1 MKKLFALLLL
11 SSIALHGQGQKRM
24 PHYKLTP
31 VPAAN
36 VTLTDSF
43 WKPRIETA
51 FHEGF
56 DWVTLHF
63 DPNNGGYRTFRE
75 SQRRDTVKVEPVTT
89 FESIKVLEA
98 AGEYL
103 KYNEDPDMEAYMD
116 RCIDHWVLSQDKSGY
131 FTGICL
137 GDQQVFG
144 HVAKGRWNNLQYS
157 HELYGVGHLLEA
169 ALSYAEATG
178 KTKILEAALRA
189 TDQVFSIFG
198 PDKRQDVPGHEEIER
213 AFTRYYEATGDKRFL
228 DLARFFID
236 ERGDHTTR
244 DSYGEYAQDH
254 LPFIEQ
260 RHVSGHGVR
269 GAYLYIGATD
279 VVGATGDEG
288 YRTAI
293 DSIWKDMT
301 ERHMYITGATGVIH
315 AGNEGY
321 GEPYNIAPD
330 DCYGESCCAIAN
342 SVWAHRL
349 NRLYAD
355 ASYMDQFEKI
365 VYNTFLSAMAFNGQG
380 MFYCNHVNRTTPD
393 QRSWA
398 GCPCCPGN
406 VLSHYARI
414 PSYVYSI
421 SDEGIYLNLFVDSK
435 AHIPFG
441 KGVSVT
447 QQTEYPWEGKI
458 AVEIDPEEVDTFGV
472 FIRIPEWAE
481 SHAIRINGKS
491 VEAPIDRGYALL
503 ERTWKSGDRIEID
516 FPMEARRAY
525 MPEPFSGYDG
535 LVALRRGPIVY
546 TFEGIDNFGTVCNLL
561 LPVKA
566 PLKSVKSDILGG
578 IVQIE
583 ATGRVLDWDGRWIN
597 RKITAIPSGLYSN
610 RGTSV
615 HYVWIAEEPE
625 QVKEPEYHM
634 NALLPP
640 PGL

>member
-11 SSIALHGQGQKRM
+11 SGIALHGQGQKRM
-24 PHYKLTP
+24 PHYKLIP

-189 TDQVFSIFG
+189 TDQVFSIFIDG
-198 PDKRQDVPGHEEIER
+198 RIGHDVPGHEEIER

-244 DSYGEYAQDH
+244 DSYGEYAQDQPSVH
-254 LPFIEQ
+254 RTAACFWTRRTGEPTSI
-260 RHVSGHGVR
+260 
-269 GAYLYIGATD
+269 IGATD

-321 GEPYNIAPD
+321 RRTLQ
-330 DCYGESCCAIAN
+330 
-342 SVWAHRL
+342 HRSG
-349 NRLYAD
+349 RL
-355 ASYMDQFEKI
+355 
-365 VYNTFLSAMAFNGQG
+365 
-380 MFYCNHVNRTTPD
+380 
-393 QRSWA
+393 
-398 GCPCCPGN
+398 
-406 VLSHYARI
+406 
-414 PSYVYSI
+414 
-421 SDEGIYLNLFVDSK
+421 
-435 AHIPFG
+435 
-441 KGVSVT
+441 
-447 QQTEYPWEGKI
+447 
-458 AVEIDPEEVDTFGV
+458 
-472 FIRIPEWAE
+472 
-481 SHAIRINGKS
+481 
-491 VEAPIDRGYALL
+491 
-503 ERTWKSGDRIEID
+503 
-516 FPMEARRAY
+516 
-525 MPEPFSGYDG
+525 
-535 LVALRRGPIVY
+535 LRR
-546 TFEGIDNFGTVCNLL
+546 ELL
-561 LPVKA
+561 RH
-566 PLKSVKSDILGG
+566 S
-578 IVQIE
+578 QF
-583 ATGRVLDWDGRWIN
+583 
-597 RKITAIPSGLYSN
+597 
-610 RGTSV
+610 
-615 HYVWIAEEPE
+615 
-625 QVKEPEYHM
+625 
-634 NALLPP
+634 
-640 PGL
+640 